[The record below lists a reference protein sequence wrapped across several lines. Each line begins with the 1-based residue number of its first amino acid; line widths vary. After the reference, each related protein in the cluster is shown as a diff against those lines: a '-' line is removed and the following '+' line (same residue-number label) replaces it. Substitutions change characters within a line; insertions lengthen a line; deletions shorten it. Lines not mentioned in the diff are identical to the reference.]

1 MQKVERQNHK
11 DRGQKR
17 LIGLLLCAVLL
28 IGGVTAGILLS
39 NKAKEEEIIT
49 HQHIS
54 GTITQRNAGDLASL
68 TVTQRGKDSWTAV
81 REEDRSMRLQPED
94 ESMPVTWLVDES
106 IAGRLTDAAVNLT
119 YDDVFTENRSDWEP
133 DADDFGLKDPLVTAV
148 FRYTDETEITVHF
161 GDSADPDDNAYY
173 YMTVDG
179 DDRLYAVAAGTLED
193 LNMEKELLHP
203 VQSMEIR
210 GALLDRVT
218 VKNGDGTVRTEWTL
232 QGQVSDRD
240 AAENWMLTEPFV
252 YPADYDAMKN
262 LRDSAENLALGVY
275 IGEAEEEAL
284 ARCGLDQ
291 PAAVIELHMAAGST
305 GTVSDQGVYDVVDW
319 EERTETLTI
328 GNSKSEMVAYVRFGD
343 EIFTIS
349 HFSVNV
355 FTQTDPLSTV
365 ARYTVATP
373 LNSLESV
380 TVEKAEC
387 ADEYRIEKI
396 EETQNTEQTEETQQ
410 YRCLKNG
417 EEISYDTFSAAWER
431 LLTVTVSGRL
441 PKDWE
446 LKESHT
452 KYTLRTVSGGAHTIA
467 LSDYDGMHDAVT
479 LDGHTIFYLIK
490 GGMTELP

>member
-1 MQKVERQNHK
+1 
-11 DRGQKR
+11 
-17 LIGLLLCAVLL
+17 
-28 IGGVTAGILLS
+28 
-39 NKAKEEEIIT
+39 
-49 HQHIS
+49 
-54 GTITQRNAGDLASL
+54 
-68 TVTQRGKDSWTAV
+68 
-81 REEDRSMRLQPED
+81 
-94 ESMPVTWLVDES
+94 
-106 IAGRLTDAAVNLT
+106 
-119 YDDVFTENRSDWEP
+119 
-133 DADDFGLKDPLVTAV
+133 
-148 FRYTDETEITVHF
+148 
-161 GDSADPDDNAYY
+161 
-173 YMTVDG
+173 
-179 DDRLYAVAAGTLED
+179 
-193 LNMEKELLHP
+193 
-203 VQSMEIR
+203 
-210 GALLDRVT
+210 
-218 VKNGDGTVRTEWTL
+218 
-232 QGQVSDRD
+232 
-240 AAENWMLTEPFV
+240 
-252 YPADYDAMKN
+252 
-262 LRDSAENLALGVY
+262 
-275 IGEAEEEAL
+275 
-284 ARCGLDQ
+284 
-291 PAAVIELHMAAGST
+291 
-305 GTVSDQGVYDVVDW
+305 
-319 EERTETLTI
+319 
-328 GNSKSEMVAYVRFGD
+328 MVAYVRFGD

-479 LDGHTIFYLIK
+479 MDGHTLFYLIK